1 MKSSP
6 DRLSRRR
13 TARKITAIPTVV
25 ISPKM

>member
-13 TARKITAIPTVV
+13 TTRNITAITTVV
-25 ISPKM
+25 ISPEM